1 MFSQHYFDRATLMSR
16 RTERILLF
24 LLDLLMI
31 CLAYLVYY
39 MMRVRSGWYRY
50 PIEPELYLPMLA
62 IYVYWLLLF
71 SFFGLYRSWYA
82 QSRLDEIITLFR
94 TTAAGVLVLFFVI
107 FIDDESANPQAG
119 IRTLIAGYWFLLFAF
134 VSLGR
139 LALRAAQKQL
149 LQAGIGARNTLIV
162 GWSVK
167 ARELCDMVLK
177 YPALGYKV
185 IGFVEA
191 GKIKGGKRRRLEYK
205 AIPLVG
211 SSDNLSTL
219 IEQYDVREVLVGLD
233 SYEHDKL
240 IHIINECN
248 GYEVGLKMMA
258 DLYDIVS
265 GQARISSIYGAP
277 LIEVTPEI
285 MKPWEESL
293 KRIVDVIVSMLI
305 LVVGVPFWLIVAAII
320 KINSPGPALYKQ
332 DRVGKNGKNFK
343 IYKFRSMV
351 TDAETKSG
359 PVWAAKRD
367 PRVTSVGKI
376 IRRLHIDEVP
386 QFINVLRG
394 DMSLVGPRP
403 ERAFFVEKLAAEL
416 PLYKRRLKVR
426 PGITGWA
433 QVKHKYDE
441 SIEDVKVKLKYDLFY
456 IENMS
461 WRMDLKILFNTFY
474 VMLMGKGHT

>member
-1 MFSQHYFDRATLMSR
+1 MSK

-24 LLDLLMI
+24 LLDFLMI

-39 MMRVRSGWYRY
+39 MMRVRSGWFRY
-50 PIEPELYLPMLA
+50 PIEPELYLPMLT

-71 SFFGLYRSWYA
+71 AFFGLYRSWYA
-82 QSRLDEIITLFR
+82 QSRLDELVTLFR

-107 FIDDESANPQAG
+107 FIDDESTNPQAG
-119 IRTLIAGYWFLLFAF
+119 IRMLIVGYWFLLFAF

-139 LALRAAQKQL
+139 LSLRAAQKHL

-162 GWSVK
+162 GWSSK

-185 IGFVEA
+185 VGFVEA
-191 GKIKGGKRRRLEYK
+191 GKTKAGKRQRRLEYK

-211 SSDNLSTL
+211 SSDHLSSL
-219 IEQYDVREVLVGLD
+219 IKKHNVREVLVGLD

-240 IHIINECN
+240 IHIVNECN

-265 GQARISSIYGAP
+265 GQARVSSIYGAP

-293 KRIVDVIVSMLI
+293 KRIADIVVSALI
-305 LVVGVPFWLIVAAII
+305 LVVGLPVWLIVAAMIRL
-320 KINSPGPALYKQ
+320 NSPGPVLYKQ
-332 DRVGKNGKNFK
+332 ERVGRNGKNFK
-343 IYKFRSMV
+343 MFKFRSMY
-351 TDAETKSG
+351 TDAEKQSG

-367 PRVTSVGKI
+367 PRVTGVGKV
-376 IRRLHIDEVP
+376 IRVLHIDEVP

-416 PLYKRRLKVR
+416 PLYRRRLKVR

>member
-1 MFSQHYFDRATLMSR
+1 MSK

-24 LLDLLMI
+24 SLDFLMVN
-31 CLAYLVYY
+31 LAYGAYFWL
-39 MMRVRSGWYRY
+39 RVRSGLFKY

-62 IYVYWLLLF
+62 IYVYWLFLF

-94 TTAAGVLVLFFVI
+94 TTAAGVLVLFFLI
-107 FIDDESANPQAG
+107 FIDDESTYPQSG
-119 IRTLIAGYWFLLFAF
+119 TRVLIAAYWILLFGF
-134 VSLGR
+134 VSIGR
-139 LALRAAQKQL
+139 LALRATQKRL
-149 LQAGIGARNTLIV
+149 LEAGIGARNTLIV
-162 GWSVK
+162 GWSEK
-167 ARELCDMVLK
+167 ARDLCDMVLK
-177 YPALGYKV
+177 YPALGYKLV
-185 IGFVEA
+185 GFVDTA
-191 GKIKGGKRRRLEYK
+191 KPKTGKRAKQSEYK
-205 AIPLVG
+205 NIPLVG
-211 SSDNLSTL
+211 SSEQLSSL
-219 IEQYDVREVLVGLD
+219 IGQHDVREVLIGLD
-233 SYEHDKL
+233 LSEHDKL
-240 IHIINECN
+240 LHIINECN
-248 GYEVGLKMMA
+248 GYEVGLKIMA

-265 GQARISSIYGAP
+265 GQARVSSIYGAP
-277 LIEVTPEI
+277 LIEVSSEI

-293 KRIVDVIVSMLI
+293 KRSLDVLVSLLI
-305 LVVGVPFWLIVAAII
+305 LIIGLPIWLLVAALI
-320 KINSPGPALYKQ
+320 KVDSSGPILYGQ
-332 DRVGKNGKNFK
+332 ERVGRNGRAFR
-343 IYKFRSMV
+343 IFKFRSMHA
-351 TDAETKSG
+351 DAEKKSG

-367 PRVTSVGKI
+367 PRVTRVGKI

-403 ERAFFVEKLAAEL
+403 ERSFFVERLAAEL
-416 PLYKRRLKVR
+416 PLYKRRLRVR

>member
-1 MFSQHYFDRATLMSR
+1 MSK

-24 LLDLLMI
+24 LLDFLTI

-39 MMRVRSGWYRY
+39 MLRVRSGWFRY
-50 PIEPELYLPMLA
+50 PIEPELYLPMIT
-62 IYVYWLLLF
+62 IYLYWLVLF

-82 QSRLDEIITLFR
+82 QSRIDELVTLFR
-94 TTAAGVLVLFFVI
+94 TISAGVLVLFFII
-107 FIDDESANPQAG
+107 FIDDESTNPQAG
-119 IRTLIAGYWFLLFAF
+119 IRPLIVAYWFLLFVF

-139 LALRAAQKQL
+139 LALRVAQKKL
-149 LQAGIGARNTLIV
+149 LQAGIGARNTLII
-162 GWSVK
+162 GWSLK
-167 ARELCDMVLK
+167 ARELCDMVQK

-185 IGFVEA
+185 VGFVEA
-191 GKIKGGKRRRLEYK
+191 GKARGAKRQRRMEYK
-205 AIPLVG
+205 SIPLVG
-211 SSDNLSTL
+211 LAENLSSL
-219 IEQYDVREVLVGLD
+219 IGQFNVREVLVGLD

-248 GYEVGLKMMA
+248 GHEVGLKMVA

-293 KRIVDVIVSMLI
+293 KRIVDVATSI
-305 LVVGVPFWLIVAAII
+305 LVLVLGLPFWLIAAALI

-332 DRVGKNGKNFK
+332 DRVGKNGKTFK
-343 IYKFRSMV
+343 IYKFRSMYS
-351 TDAETKSG
+351 DAETKSG
-359 PVWAAKRD
+359 PVWAAKQD
-367 PRVTSVGKI
+367 PRVTRVGRI
-376 IRRLHIDEVP
+376 FRRLHIDEIP

>member
-1 MFSQHYFDRATLMSR
+1 
-16 RTERILLF
+16 
-24 LLDLLMI
+24 
-31 CLAYLVYY
+31 
-39 MMRVRSGWYRY
+39 
-50 PIEPELYLPMLA
+50 
-62 IYVYWLLLF
+62 
-71 SFFGLYRSWYA
+71 
-82 QSRLDEIITLFR
+82 
-94 TTAAGVLVLFFVI
+94 
-107 FIDDESANPQAG
+107 
-119 IRTLIAGYWFLLFAF
+119 
-134 VSLGR
+134 
-139 LALRAAQKQL
+139 
-149 LQAGIGARNTLIV
+149 
-162 GWSVK
+162 
-167 ARELCDMVLK
+167 MVLQ

-191 GKIKGGKRRRLEYK
+191 GNPKGGKRSRRMEYK
-205 AIPLVG
+205 NIPLVG
-211 SSDNLSTL
+211 SSDQLSTL
-219 IEQYDVREVLVGLD
+219 IEKHSVREVLVGLD

-258 DLYDIVS
+258 DMYDIVS

-293 KRIVDVIVSMLI
+293 KRLVDVVVSFLI
-305 LVVGVPFWLIVAAII
+305 IVVGLPFWLIVALII
-320 KINSPGPALYKQ
+320 KLNSFGPVLYKQ
-332 DRVGKNGKNFK
+332 ERVGRNGKPFHVL
-343 IYKFRSMV
+343 KFRSMH
-351 TDAETKSG
+351 TDAEKKSG
-359 PVWAAKRD
+359 PVWATKRD

-403 ERAFFVEKLAAEL
+403 ERAFFVEKLAAEI

-441 SIEDVKVKLKYDLFY
+441 SIEDVKAKLKYDLFY